1 MNFIKIANPATFGT
15 TAKKLVIE
23 VGAPSYTS
31 GVHIWNG
38 TAETLNARPT
48 RMNTIANIE
57 PTFSLLSCSAINS
70 KLVDPVKPYNKEQ
83 PYSNK
88 PDDKALNTK
97 YFIPDSDDFKLSLS
111 IEAKM
116 YRDNDCNSNP
126 I

>member
-1 MNFIKIANPATFGT
+1 MID
-15 TAKKLVIE
+15 

-48 RMNTIANIE
+48 KINTIAKTAPVFSFTSSIAIKSKFVE
-57 PTFSLLSCSAINS
+57 PVN
-70 KLVDPVKPYNKEQ
+70 PYNNEH
-83 PYSNK
+83 PYNNK
-88 PDDKALNTK
+88 PEDKALSTK

-111 IEAKM
+111 IEA
-116 YRDNDCNSNP
+116 R